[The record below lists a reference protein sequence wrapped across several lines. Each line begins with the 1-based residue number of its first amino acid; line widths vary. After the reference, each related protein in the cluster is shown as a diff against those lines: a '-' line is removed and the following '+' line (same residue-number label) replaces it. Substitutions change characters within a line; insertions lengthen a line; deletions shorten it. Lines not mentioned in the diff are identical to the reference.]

1 MSKPVLLFPLHNGT
15 IDTSSFLKLKNKIT
29 AITLFEK
36 KVKIIPFFREFAL
49 KPSYDKGRG

>member
-29 AITLFEK
+29 TITLFEK
-36 KVKIIPFFREFAL
+36 KVKNNFFLQGICF
-49 KPSYDKGRG
+49 